1 MLPKLGMP
9 ELVLLV
15 SQIRLSE
22 SYLIRKFIQWVSLAK
37 MKRDLR

>member
-15 SQIRLSE
+15 SQITLSE
-22 SYLIRKFIQWVSLAK
+22 SYLIRKFISPAK
-37 MKRDLR
+37 KRRDLK